1 MVHTS
6 TIRSGSSYAL
16 HWLLVYVTKKKPAI
30 VLAVVAM
37 LFVTGTCMAAMWYC
51 SFDLLLTVFCTYL
64 WLLYGSLY
72 LWRRLR
78 ACYQHAVLRRGLGYA
93 TVGLGVFLSAI
104 FLYSF
109 ASVIPLLQAVGVWLF
124 ALLVAYCLY
133 RVIVLHIEEEEEEKE
148 GAVLVA
154 QPNKHAVVVR
164 PLV

>member
-1 MVHTS
+1 MVQTS
-6 TIRSGSSYAL
+6 TIRSGSYAL
-16 HWLLVYVTKKKPAI
+16 HWLLVYVTKKPAI

-109 ASVIPLLQAVGVWLF
+109 ASVIPLLQAVAVWLF

>member
-1 MVHTS
+1 MVH
-6 TIRSGSSYAL
+6 TIRSGSGTYAL
-16 HWLLVYVTKKKPAI
+16 HWLLVYVKKPAV

-37 LFVTGTCMAAMWYC
+37 LFVTATCMAAMWYC
-51 SFDLLLTVFCTYL
+51 RFDLLLTLFCTYL
-64 WLLYGSLY
+64 WLLYGALY

-109 ASVIPLLQAVGVWLF
+109 ASVIPLLQAIGVWLF

-133 RVIVLHIEEEEEEKE
+133 RVIVLHIEEEEEE
-148 GAVLVA
+148 GVQVQA
-154 QPNKHAVVVR
+154 QVKHAVR
-164 PLV
+164 PRV